1 VVSRDRGDRANRAL
15 AASGPEPRAIDRLR
29 RDAAS
34 CRNCELWER
43 ATQTVFGRGPGR
55 ARVML
60 VGEQP
65 GDAEDRQGEPFVGPA
80 GRVLREALA
89 EAGLDPAA
97 VYVTNAVKHFYWEER
112 GKRRIHK
119 KPRQTHVNACRP
131 WLEAEV
137 HALKPAVIVCLG
149 SVAAQ
154 AVIGPQVR
162 VTRDGGVA
170 LPSTFGIPAFATI
183 HPSAVL
189 RAPDRE
195 ARAAGRARLAGDL
208 RAAAAHVSGVIASAS
223 SRPATE
229 AAEAT
234 EIAEQRTRRRPGT
247 RRKPSTS

>member
-1 VVSRDRGDRANRAL
+1 MLDRALVVA
-15 AASGPEPRAIDRLR
+15 GIDR
-29 RDAAS
+29 D
-34 CRNCELWER
+34 
-43 ATQTVFGRGPGR
+43 
-55 ARVML
+55 
-60 VGEQP
+60 
-65 GDAEDRQGEPFVGPA
+65 D
-80 GRVLREALA
+80 
-89 EAGLDPAA
+89 
-97 VYVTNAVKHFYWEER
+97 VYMTNAVKHFNWEEER

-119 KPRQTHVNACRP
+119 KPRQIHVNACRP

-137 HALKPAVIVCLG
+137 RALKPIVIVCLG

-170 LPSTFGIPAFATI
+170 LPSTFGVPAFATI

-208 RAAAAHVSGVIASAS
+208 RAAAVHVSRVIASAS
-223 SRPATE
+223 SSPATEDAEGTETTE

-234 EIAEQRTRRRPGT
+234 AIAEERTRRGPGA
-247 RRKPSTS
+247 RRKPPRS

>member
-1 VVSRDRGDRANRAL
+1 MPA
-15 AASGPEPRAIDRLR
+15 AIDRLR
-29 RDAAS
+29 RDAEG

-43 ATQTVFGRGPGR
+43 ATQVVFGRGPGR
-55 ARVML
+55 ARMML

-65 GDAEDRQGEPFVGPA
+65 GDAEDRAGEPFVGPA
-80 GRVLREALA
+80 GRVLQEALDA
-89 EAGLDPAA
+89 AGLDASA

-119 KPRQTHVNACRP
+119 KPRQSHVNACRP

-137 HALKPAVIVCLG
+137 HALRPAVIVCLG

-154 AVIGPQVR
+154 AVIGPHVR

-189 RAPDRE
+189 RAPGPE
-195 ARAAGRARLAGDL
+195 ARAAGRARLVEDL
-208 RAAAAHVSGVIASAS
+208 RAAARSA
-223 SRPATE
+223 
-229 AAEAT
+229 
-234 EIAEQRTRRRPGT
+234 GL
-247 RRKPSTS
+247 